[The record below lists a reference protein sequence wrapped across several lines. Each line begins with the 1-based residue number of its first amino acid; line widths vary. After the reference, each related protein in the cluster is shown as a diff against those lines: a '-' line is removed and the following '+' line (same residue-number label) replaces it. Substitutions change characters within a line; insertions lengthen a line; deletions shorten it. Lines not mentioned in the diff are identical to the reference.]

1 MSDVLGRGVIEVT
14 ADATQLKAGIE
25 DAKRSV
31 RDLGAEVGNSM
42 SQGSSKAASAIDAYI
57 KKLEFS
63 ASTIGQTAR
72 ETKLLELAQRG
83 ASDAQLKAADA
94 ALSTIEA
101 YKTQQAEARK
111 AADAARTAAAITS
124 AQQAAQGN
132 SAKLTAFQMQQL
144 SFQLNDLFVQI
155 ASGQSPLTA
164 LVQQG
169 SQLNGTFGGLGGTM
183 RALST
188 LFTAS
193 RVIFGGVA
201 AAVAGIGYAA
211 IEGQKQ
217 SAELAK
223 AIALTGNAAGITEGK
238 FNSLTAEVAKSANV
252 SMASTRDILQ
262 SLVASGRFS
271 GEALGETA
279 KAAQLMSKATGQS
292 ASDVVKQFVG
302 MTDGVAKWAETT
314 NKSYHFLTAA
324 QLDYIKTLEEAGNQ
338 QKAIEVTM
346 SALNGR
352 LVQSTSHVTG
362 LAGAWAKVKKEASDA
377 KEAVIAFFRNST
389 PEDQIARIEKQIAA
403 FDARKSNQLFSSQQS
418 NPREREALVAQLET
432 LKEVQRLQT
441 RSADQSARNAETE
454 QAKSAFM
461 KLQEQSL
468 TKQAK
473 MAKEIADANALADKA
488 GASPSERAAVL
499 AGIREK
505 YKSLD
510 LGKSVLGV
518 DTAKIKAELA
528 ELTGAYKG
536 AEAILEATRSAG
548 LLSEK
553 EYYDAKRAFIN
564 LNRDAQVSELQQE
577 NRLLQARKGDAKEQ
591 LDNQKKI
598 AENEGKIA
606 AIRVEAASKT
616 EVTGLQERSA
626 ITKTK
631 AAYEEA
637 RLAAKDYLDTLTR
650 TQNRDLDAFGMG
662 DKERARLAA
671 RQQIEDRYTQQRL
684 ELEKEKRLLEGLEGS
699 EGNSMFTADKRKR
712 YEDQLSVINEFQA
725 KALAGW
731 DKYYDGIQQKE
742 TDWTNGASRAMQNYL
757 DFSKNASAQS
767 ESFFS
772 NTFQSMEDA
781 LVQFA
786 TTGKMAFKDFAN
798 SIIAEIVRIQAR
810 QAVAGLVTSIV
821 GSGLFDSSNR
831 TSEMARINAQ
841 AGMPS
846 AANGFDIPAGVN
858 PITQLH
864 QREMVLPA
872 EYADVIRGMAG
883 NGGGGS
889 PVVVN
894 IHNNGAKVET
904 RPTSDGRG
912 LDVFV
917 DMMDNAMA
925 DRIGSGTG
933 ATSAALQGRYGLRA
947 TV

>member
-324 QLDYIKTLEEAGNQ
+324 QLDYIKTLEETGNQ

-352 LVQSTSHVTG
+352 LTQVTSNVG
-362 LAGAWAKVKKEASDA
+362 LLERAWGGVKRAASDA
-377 KEAVIAFFRNST
+377 LDAMLAIGRTTTV
-389 PEDQIARIEKQIAA
+389 EDQLGKLNKQIE
-403 FDARKSNQLFSSQQS
+403 
-418 NPREREALVAQLET
+418 EREKAGGPRRGT
-432 LKEVQRLQT
+432 LQTQAGYEKVTQDLRDQATSLQEVLRLQS
-441 RSADQSARNAETE
+441 RSADQSARSAETE

-553 EYYDAKRAFIN
+553 EYYEAKRAFIN

-577 NRLLQARKGDAKEQ
+577 NRLLQARKGDAKEA
-591 LDNQKKI
+591 LENQKKI

-616 EVTGLQERSA
+616 EVTGIQERSA
-626 ITKTK
+626 IGKTK
-631 AAYEEA
+631 AAFEEA
-637 RLAAKDYLDTLTR
+637 RIAAQDYLDTLTR

-684 ELEKEKRLLEGLEGS
+684 ELERDKRLLE
-699 EGNSMFTADKRKR
+699 MQDKFTPKAKDE
-712 YEDQLSVINEFQA
+712 YDQRLAIINEFQG
-725 KALAGW
+725 KALDGW
-731 DKYYDGIQQKE
+731 DKYYTGIQQKE

-772 NTFQSMEDA
+772 STFQSMEDA

-883 NGGGGS
+883 NGGGS
-889 PVVVN
+889 PVNVN
-894 IHNNGAKVET
+894 IINNAGAQVQT
-904 RPTSDGRG
+904 RPSSDGRG
-912 LDVFV
+912 IDVMIDAF
-917 DMMDNAMA
+917 DNAMA